1 MLLNRF
7 TTVGS
12 GLRVEMRQLPRG
24 YDMNMPVIE
33 SKTFGVLQEVK
44 QLGLAASEF
53 LDAVDPKR
61 IVPNQAGS
69 VR

>member
-1 MLLNRF
+1 MH
-7 TTVGS
+7 
-12 GLRVEMRQLPRG
+12 QLPRG

-33 SKTFGVLQEVK
+33 SKTFGVLHEGK

-61 IVPNQAGS
+61 IVPNQAAS